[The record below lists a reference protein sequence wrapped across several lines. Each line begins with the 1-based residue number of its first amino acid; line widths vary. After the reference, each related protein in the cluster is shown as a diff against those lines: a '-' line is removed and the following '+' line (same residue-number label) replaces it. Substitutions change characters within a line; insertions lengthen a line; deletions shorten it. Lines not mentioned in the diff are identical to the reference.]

1 VLAVPL
7 VHHVAIGRPDSGRLL
22 LLVHGYG
29 SDEHDLAGLV
39 PHLDPDGDFLALSP
53 RGTRTVPGTPG
64 ASWYDFGPDGPDPT
78 GFATAVDSLD
88 ELVDDR
94 CAALGLDRARSV
106 FVGFSQGASLV
117 AALGL
122 RQGERPRPAGIV
134 VMSGFLVDAPGI
146 EWAWGDADLPP
157 VLVQH
162 GTADDLIPVEM
173 SRELVI
179 ALRQGGVQVEAHEYP
194 MGHSVSLES
203 VRDAARFI
211 ALVAGI
217 ALPPDPASPPDPAP
231 PAVEPGTV
239 QPVTT
244 ATFAAEVLAS
254 EVPVIA
260 LFWSPRSEQSRAV
273 APVVAAIARM
283 RVGSYRVVSVDVDRD
298 PQLAAQA
305 GVESIP
311 TVAMFRS
318 GRFERRSV
326 GVKPRQQL
334 EAELGMLVIP

>member
-53 RGTRTVPGTPG
+53 RGTRSVPGTPG
-64 ASWYDFGPDGPDPT
+64 ASWYDFGPDGPDPA
-78 GFATAVDSLD
+78 GFSEALESLD
-88 ELVDDR
+88 DLVDDR
-94 CAALGLDRARSV
+94 CTALGLDRSRSV

-122 RQGERPRPAGIV
+122 RRSGRPRPAGIV

-146 EWAWGDADLPP
+146 DWAWGDADLPP

-162 GTADDLIPVEM
+162 GTVDDLIPVEM
-173 SRELVI
+173 SRELVV
-179 ALRQGGVQVEAHEYP
+179 ALRQGGVEVEAREYP

-211 ALVAGI
+211 AMVAGI
-217 ALPPDPASPPDPAP
+217 ELPPDPGLPPDPVP
-231 PAVEPGTV
+231 PPVEPGTV

-244 ATFAAEVLAS
+244 ATFATEVLAS
-254 EVPVIA
+254 ELPVIVEF
-260 LFWSPRSEQSRAV
+260 LSSRSEQSRAV

-283 RVGSYRVVSVDVDRD
+283 RVGSYRVASVDVDRD
-298 PQLAAQA
+298 PELAAQC
-305 GVESIP
+305 GVEHVP
-311 TVAMFRS
+311 TVAMFRG
-318 GRFERRSV
+318 GRLERRSV
-326 GVKPRQQL
+326 GAKARQQL